1 MRKFWMAVAG
11 ALVIAISVAGIA
23 SAVNTYDVDVA
34 ASKPAN
40 AKGTPAKPVPAQF
53 RFGFETG
60 ETEGLRPKV
69 IRDYFIA
76 AEGLQ
81 SYPDARPTC
90 TYAQATNP
98 SVTDPDNIAAAC
110 KRAKVGE
117 GVVDNDAGA
126 PNDRTQKVDCDVQLT
141 LFNIR
146 TGDPREPKTVRQ
158 IRRRGGIA
166 IRVDT
171 YEPEGSRCPIPVH
184 EAIAAPFYDVK
195 IQGIS
200 SAELRFRVPDTLAYP
215 SGLENSLTDVTSTI
229 QKKTGRAEVKGGDE
243 RMVGFYSFVGRKGP
257 SRTVRVTFVDDAGD
271 RQTATAQD

>member
-1 MRKFWMAVAG
+1 MRKLWMAVAG

-23 SAVNTYDVDVA
+23 SAVNTYEVTPA
-34 ASKPAN
+34 ASTPT
-40 AKGTPAKPVPAQF
+40 AKGSLTKPVPAKF
-53 RFGFETG
+53 RFGFEVG
-60 ETEGLRPKV
+60 DTEGLRPFV

-76 AEGLQ
+76 AEGVQ

-90 TYAQATNP
+90 TYEQATDP
-98 SVTDPDNIAAAC
+98 EVTDPDNISRAC

-117 GVVDNDAGA
+117 GAVDNDAGA
-126 PNDRTQKVDCDVQLT
+126 PNDRTQKLDCDVQLT

-171 YEPEGSRCPIPVH
+171 YEPEGSRCTIPVH
-184 EAIAAPFYDVK
+184 EALAAPFYDVK
-195 IQGIS
+195 IQGVS
-200 SAELRFRVPDTLAYP
+200 SAELRFRVPDTLAHP
-215 SGLENSLTDVTSTI
+215 SGLDNSLTDVVSTI
-229 QKKTGRAEVKGGDE
+229 QRKLGRAEVKGGDE
-243 RMVGFYSFVGRKGP
+243 RRVGFYSLVGRKGP
-257 SRTVRVTFVDDAGD
+257 KRTVRVTFVDESGD